1 MIKIT
6 ATRENGKIINLTVI
20 GHANSAPEGK
30 DLVCAAVTAVAI
42 GGLNNLK
49 NVKNFKIEI
58 KEGLISVEA
67 IEEIIEHD
75 EIVMETLICGLK
87 TIEEENGDFISIKK
101 ENF

>member
-1 MIKIT
+1 MIKVLIK
-6 ATRENGKIINLTVI
+6 EQDNHFKSLVI
-20 GHANSAPEGK
+20 KGHANSAPHGK